1 MAKDNNKVSQKHVS
15 TVSWNAVESLVC
27 FLKSAKAFSFP
38 DGTLPRRRR
47 GFQNGPACTCVC
59 DLPVSSL
66 RRGVHLH
73 PSPQVSAMNS
83 GPRVCSKTG
92 LKTSLHC
99 RSGASVTRN
108 QHVHWNYLVG
118 FSEPRHQKRV
128 GKAWKFQPI
137 HWHTWCCQELL
148 AVLEGW
154 TPGPVGTV
162 TTDKVMS
169 LIFVQPHKRF
179 IYLNGEWKQTV
190 TGKNKDCNVWITEPD
205 SWHRS
210 LKILTCMPHSDAFT
224 VFSIKAAQT
233 SAVKTPLQDEDI
245 LCAWVSNE
253 AWTSFLWTT
262 GINQVFKKGNE
273 CY

>member
-137 HWHTWCCQELL
+137 HWPTWCCQELL

-190 TGKNKDCNVWITEPD
+190 TGKKQ
-205 SWHRS
+205 R
-210 LKILTCMPHSDAFT
+210 L
-224 VFSIKAAQT
+224 
-233 SAVKTPLQDEDI
+233 
-245 LCAWVSNE
+245 
-253 AWTSFLWTT
+253 
-262 GINQVFKKGNE
+262 
-273 CY
+273 